1 MKLIR
6 SFCLLVLLISF
17 YHANAQTTVNGSFV
31 SGGVM
36 RTYSFYV
43 PAAYTQGQ
51 PVPLVLNLH
60 GYTSN
65 GSQQAAYGDFR
76 PIADTANFIVV
87 HPNGTNDPFTG
98 QPFWNFGVFGATVD
112 DYGFLEAL
120 IDTISAN
127 YSINQNRVYST
138 GMSNGGYMSYALVCE
153 NDRFA
158 AVGCVT
164 GSMSVV
170 MYNNCNPTTPI
181 PTIHIHGTDDAVVP
195 YAGNSTSKAVE
206 DVSLSWATKNLCN
219 LTPGI
224 TQVPNT
230 NTTDG
235 ATAERYL
242 YSGGNN
248 GHTVELFKVTGGGHT
263 WPGAP
268 IPLPGS
274 GNTCMDFSASIEIWR
289 FFSQYERSNNVSL
302 DKTTIND
309 LAVYPNPST
318 GMIYFHSEQKINSV
332 TVFDLWGR
340 MVEKISGES
349 ILQIDLNHLETGNY
363 LIELSGNGFKTV
375 KRITL
380 QNDY

>member
-1 MKLIR
+1 MWFR
-6 SFCLLVLLISF
+6 LLLFITF
-17 YHANAQTTVNGSFV
+17 IAAGYHAKAQTTVNGSFV
-31 SGGVM
+31 HNGLT

-43 PAAYTQGQ
+43 PASYTSGQ
-51 PVPLVLNLH
+51 AVPLILNLH

-65 GSQQAAYGDFR
+65 GSQQSMYGNFKS
-76 PIADTANFIVV
+76 IADTAGFIVA
-87 HPNGTNDPFTG
+87 HPDGTIDPMTS
-98 QPFWNFGVFGATVD
+98 QRYWNFGILGSNVD
-112 DYGFLEAL
+112 DAGFLEAL
-120 IDTISAN
+120 TDTISAH

-138 GMSNGGYMSYALVCE
+138 GMSNGGYMSYALACE
-153 NDRFA
+153 SDRFA

-170 MYNNCNPTTPI
+170 MYNSCTPAIPI

-206 DVSLSWATKNLCN
+206 DVALSWATKNGCN

-274 GNTCMDFSASIEIWR
+274 GNTCMDFSASVEIWR
-289 FFSQYERSNNVSL
+289 FFSQYERSNELSVN
-302 DKTTIND
+302 KTTIND
-309 LAVYPNPST
+309 LAVYPNPAK
-318 GMIYFHSEQKINSV
+318 GMIYLEAEQQINKV
-332 TVFDLWGR
+332 TILDLQGR
-340 MVEKISGES
+340 TVEKINGNN
-349 ILQIDLNHLETGNY
+349 IRQIDIHHLRTGNY
-363 LIELSGNGFKTV
+363 LLELSGDGFKTMKKV
-375 KRITL
+375 TIQK
-380 QNDY
+380 